1 MDGIL
6 KLLNAICST
15 NPSAHSLSQPGSSL
29 ANVNSLGSSLN
40 VASSIGNGGGSSN
53 ISSSFSSMS
62 VASMLINN
70 LDISL
75 TDDTNRC
82 SLAGAEIAR
91 AIMNF
96 TPTEQNSYSSSNI
109 NNNSNNNNTTN
120 NNSDQSDFNQ
130 INQILSACK
139 CLYVSHRK
147 ISIYLQNLQELEKL
161 TGKKKHLSSNDILN
175 LSLLDSEMTDSVI
188 KNSMLED
195 DENSAPR
202 RATMGP
208 MLKKSIIAQAKL
220 QPFTK
225 VNTNVITSTKKVN
238 APIKLHNDVLTI
250 QTTKIMLKDI
260 RIPLSWKYSDHLKAT
275 KNSGK
280 LN

>member
-1 MDGIL
+1 MNYSIYCR
-6 KLLNAICST
+6 NAICST
-15 NPSAHSLSQPGSSL
+15 NPSAHSLNQPSSSMT
-29 ANVNSLGSSLN
+29 NVNSLGSSLN
-40 VASSIGNGGGSSN
+40 VASSIGSGGGSSN

-70 LDISL
+70 LDISP

-96 TPTEQNSYSSSNI
+96 TPTEQNSYASSNN
-109 NNNSNNNNTTN
+109 NNNSNNNT
-120 NNSDQSDFNQ
+120 
-130 INQILSACK
+130 CK

-188 KNSMLED
+188 KNSLLED

-260 RIPLSWKYSDHLKAT
+260 RIPLSWKYNDHLKAT

>member
-15 NPSAHSLSQPGSSL
+15 NPSHSLNQPSSSL
-29 ANVNSLGSSLN
+29 TNVNSLGSSLN
-40 VASSIGNGGGSSN
+40 VASSIGSGGGSSN

-70 LDISL
+70 LDISP

-91 AIMNF
+91 AIMNV
-96 TPTEQNSYSSSNI
+96 TPTEQNSYASSNNNI
-109 NNNSNNNNTTN
+109 NSNNNTTN

-188 KNSMLED
+188 KNSLLED

-260 RIPLSWKYSDHLKAT
+260 RIPLSWKYSDHLKAI

>member
-15 NPSAHSLSQPGSSL
+15 NPSAHSLNQPSSSL
-29 ANVNSLGSSLN
+29 TNVNSLGSSLN
-40 VASSIGNGGGSSN
+40 VASSIGSGGGSSN

-70 LDISL
+70 LDISP

-91 AIMNF
+91 AIMNV
-96 TPTEQNSYSSSNI
+96 TPTEQNSYASSNNNI
-109 NNNSNNNNTTN
+109 NSNNNTTN

-188 KNSMLED
+188 KNSLLED

-202 RATMGP
+202 RATKIKNDDVTYP
-208 MLKKSIIAQAKL
+208 S
-220 QPFTK
+220 QP
-225 VNTNVITSTKKVN
+225 S
-238 APIKLHNDVLTI
+238 P
-250 QTTKIMLKDI
+250 
-260 RIPLSWKYSDHLKAT
+260 
-275 KNSGK
+275 
-280 LN
+280 